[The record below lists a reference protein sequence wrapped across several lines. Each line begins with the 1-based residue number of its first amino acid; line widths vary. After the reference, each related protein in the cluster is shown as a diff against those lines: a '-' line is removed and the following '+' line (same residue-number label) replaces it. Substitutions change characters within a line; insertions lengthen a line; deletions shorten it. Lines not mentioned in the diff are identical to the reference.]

1 MLTLYGLPTCPDCN
15 RALKALGAAGREVS
29 FRDVRAEPLSEAERA
44 MLLAEFG
51 DRIIDR
57 TTNTWRGLTEW
68 VRQSEAEE
76 QLKANPALMARPVIC
91 EGATMTLGWDSAAQ
105 KLWL

>member
-15 RALKALGAAGREVS
+15 RALKALRAAGREVA
-29 FRDVRAEPLSEAERA
+29 FRDVRAVPLTEAERGI
-44 MLLAEFG
+44 LLAEFG

-91 EGATMTLGWDSAAQ
+91 EGTTMTLGWNTAEQ
-105 KLWL
+105 KTWL

>member
-15 RALKALGAAGREVS
+15 RALKSLSAAGREVT
-29 FRDVRAEPLSEAERA
+29 FRDVRAEPLTEAERS

-68 VRQSEAEE
+68 LRQSEAEE
-76 QLKANPALMARPVIC
+76 QLKSNPALMARPVIC
-91 EGATMTLGWDSAAQ
+91 EGATMTLGWDSTAQ
-105 KLWL
+105 KVWL